1 MSQIGGILPMHCT
14 GIGLLFLSQHDDKYC
29 REFLS
34 RQPLDSYTTTTQTE
48 IPQIMERIQ
57 NIRDLQ
63 YVINNGEHDEG
74 IVSACVP
81 IYDYTNGMVA
91 GISLGAVREAFERA
105 GETHVLQMVQEAA
118 AEISR
123 LLGSGRRRF

>member
-1 MSQIGGILPMHCT
+1 MTLKQIADESDLNKSTALRMT
-14 GIGLLFLSQHDDKYC
+14 TKLLNEKFLSQHDDKYC

-34 RQPLDSYTTTTQTE
+34 RQPLDRYTTTTQTE

-74 IVSACVP
+74 IVK
-81 IYDYTNGMVA
+81 
-91 GISLGAVREAFERA
+91 
-105 GETHVLQMVQEAA
+105 QQ
-118 AEISR
+118 SR
-123 LLGSGRRRF
+123 QLS

>member
-14 GIGLLFLSQHDDKYC
+14 GIGLLFLSQHDNKYC

-34 RQPLDSYTTTTQTE
+34 RQPLDRYTTTTQTE

-74 IVSACVP
+74 IVK
-81 IYDYTNGMVA
+81 
-91 GISLGAVREAFERA
+91 
-105 GETHVLQMVQEAA
+105 QQ
-118 AEISR
+118 SR
-123 LLGSGRRRF
+123 QLS

>member
-1 MSQIGGILPMHCT
+1 MTKIKAFGLWRIKPCRAGCVVISKIFPRARMQSTTQLMSQIGGILPMHCT

-34 RQPLDSYTTTTQTE
+34 RQPLDRYTTTPQTE

-74 IVSACVP
+74 IVK
-81 IYDYTNGMVA
+81 
-91 GISLGAVREAFERA
+91 
-105 GETHVLQMVQEAA
+105 QQ
-118 AEISR
+118 SR
-123 LLGSGRRRF
+123 QLS